1 MKKISYISEIY
12 AFHTIP
18 PAVSCSNQT
27 FLSTFTP
34 CIEQVIDWLNDE
46 AFYAPCT
53 RVLHLGWSKRK
64 EVLWMRSRRGKPEME
79 QKFPGNRFSSLAGTL
94 FEWKVDCVTKT
105 IFRVNLSM
113 KSYFSPLRDFWHKK
127 YAYNWQLCYYLVFR
141 YKINRYQHF
150 VFFYADHMMMDR
162 VQ

>member
-1 MKKISYISEIY
+1 
-12 AFHTIP
+12 
-18 PAVSCSNQT
+18 
-27 FLSTFTP
+27 
-34 CIEQVIDWLNDE
+34 
-46 AFYAPCT
+46 
-53 RVLHLGWSKRK
+53 
-64 EVLWMRSRRGKPEME
+64 ME

-94 FEWKVDCVTKT
+94 SEWKVDCETKI

-113 KSYFSPLRDFWHKK
+113 KLYFSPLRDCCDNK
-127 YAYNWQLCYYLVFR
+127 YAHNWQLCYYLVFR